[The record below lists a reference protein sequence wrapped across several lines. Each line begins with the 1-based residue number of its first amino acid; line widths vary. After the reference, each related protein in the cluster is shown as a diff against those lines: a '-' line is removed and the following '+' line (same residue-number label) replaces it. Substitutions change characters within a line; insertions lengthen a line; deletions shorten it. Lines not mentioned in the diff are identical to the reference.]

1 MIRRMIKWKPFYSVP
16 GIEKI
21 AKEINEEKEKID
33 RPIILNSRDI
43 NYNIEIA
50 LNKKSDVTIKY
61 YDYGFL
67 KIKTGKITNIN
78 TIYKYLEINNK
89 RIYFKNIIKL
99 DIK

>member
-1 MIRRMIKWKPFYSVP
+1 MIRKMIKWKPFYSVP
-16 GIEKI
+16 GLEKI
-21 AKEINEEKEKID
+21 VKESALEKEKID
-33 RPIILNSRDI
+33 RPIILNSKDI
-43 NYNIEIA
+43 NYNIEVA
-50 LNKKSDVTIKY
+50 LNKKLTVIVKY
-61 YDYGFL
+61 YEYGLL